1 MHVQQVGMNATNN
14 RQVECYQRAT
24 QLDQYLAVA
33 YFQEGVSNFL
43 VGDFEEALA
52 NFNDTLLYL
61 RGNTYIDYEQLGLK
75 FKLYSC
81 EVLFNRG
88 LCYMY
93 LQQDKPGMQDFQ
105 YAVKE
110 KMTPDHDVI
119 DDAIREKAVGYTVFS
134 IPVGVLYRPNEAKV
148 KNLKTKDYL
157 GKARLIATATSNTS
171 TGFAGA
177 EAQERRIFE
186 SSAKDDRLPENISF
200 AATNLVHRNLTS
212 RGGREQSAPPAMG
225 RNMFPPTP
233 PPEGDKRLSSGNSFS
248 RNQSLRNSGSRT
260 AAQMDNRP
268 QALSIRTQSSQD
280 TTAPL
285 SSDSRGSAPDERQR
299 SGNSRTASEPRGPQ
313 ARQKLLDRSMSQ
325 NSRSSGPLFRET
337 TQQQLGL
344 MPEGET
350 NDEVYTMYEKRS
362 SKHSKKQASRQQQEY
377 IDEEDE
383 YINSS
388 PDELAAKVG
397 TRSRS
402 RAPSVS
408 SESRRS
414 SKRPEMRKIRVKVH
428 ADEDTRYIMLNSP
441 YIDYDDFESR
451 VREKFSIRGKMRML
465 IRDFDDEPG
474 QMITMADQDDLDV
487 LLNHVKS
494 MARKE
499 RNEMGKME
507 VWVQQMM

>member
-1 MHVQQVGMNATNN
+1 M
-14 RQVECYQRAT
+14 ECYQRAT

-88 LCYMY
+88 LCYIY
-93 LQQDKPGMQDFQ
+93 LQQEKPGMQDFQ

-119 DDAIREKAVGYTVFS
+119 DDAIIEKAVGYTVFS

-177 EAQERRIFE
+177 ENKEKQILE
-186 SSAKDDRLPENISF
+186 SSAKDDRLPENISY
-200 AATNLVHRNLTS
+200 AATNLVRRDLAT
-212 RGGREQSAPPAMG
+212 RGGREQSAPATMG
-225 RNMFPPTP
+225 RNLFPPTP
-233 PPEGDKRLSSGNSFS
+233 PPESNNASPPS
-248 RNQSLRNSGSRT
+248 RNMSLRTSNHRS
-260 AAQMDNRP
+260 AASYSQPDPRLQQILP
-268 QALSIRTQSSQD
+268 IRQQSFES
-280 TTAPL
+280 TPPL
-285 SSDSRGSAPDERQR
+285 SVDSRGFVPEERSR
-299 SGNSRTASEPRGPQ
+299 IGTSRTASEPRGPQ
-313 ARQKLLDRSMSQ
+313 SRQKHTDRSVSQ
-325 NSRSSGPLFRET
+325 GGRSSAPLYGET
-337 TQQQLGL
+337 TQRQLNH
-344 MPEGET
+344 MAEE
-350 NDEVYTMYEKRS
+350 DSVDDVYQMYGRQSAKPKKKHRS
-362 SKHSKKQASRQQQEY
+362 KQQQEY
-377 IDEEDE
+377 FDEEDE

-388 PDELAAKVG
+388 PDETSAIVQPLQ
-397 TRSRS
+397 THRQSHSRG
-402 RAPSVS
+402 PSVS
-408 SESRRS
+408 SQSS
-414 SKRPEMRKIRVKVH
+414 SKRTEMRKIRVKVH
-428 ADEDTRYIMLNSP
+428 ANEDTRYIMVNTA
-441 YIDYDDFESR
+441 YIDYGEFESK
-451 VREKFSIRGKMRML
+451 VREKFHIKGKMRML
-465 IRDFDDEPG
+465 MRDFDDEPG

-487 LLNHVKS
+487 LVSHVKTT
-494 MARKE
+494 ARRE

-507 VWVQQMM
+507 VWVQQMV